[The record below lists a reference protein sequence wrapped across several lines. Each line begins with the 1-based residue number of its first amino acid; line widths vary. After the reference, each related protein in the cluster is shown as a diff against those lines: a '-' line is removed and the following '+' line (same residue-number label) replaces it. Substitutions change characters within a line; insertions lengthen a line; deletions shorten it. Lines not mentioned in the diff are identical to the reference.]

1 MLLQRISLGFLHF
14 LNRNAHKTNLF
25 KKLKV
30 LKLISLMVNIS
41 IKLYQKLLQIGSFSQ
56 QPYIQIIPESLTSTT
71 FTTNTTFYDTE
82 IYRR

>member
-1 MLLQRISLGFLHF
+1 
-14 LNRNAHKTNLF
+14 
-25 KKLKV
+25 
-30 LKLISLMVNIS
+30 MVNIS